1 MTFRLTTAA
10 GCSDSAIIPVQVL
23 PTPQA
28 DLKVRKDLF
37 CTENGTF
44 QVSCLNI
51 SPEKEASAFEWK
63 RGNEVV
69 SIQSDSV
76 RLSVNQEFGDIE
88 IILKAT
94 HRLSGCIAE
103 KRDTIV
109 SAPQGKSRVV
119 IGHAKYSEGVP
130 VQFTD
135 NSSHSDRV
143 ELDFGDGMITNESN
157 VAYTYEKAGDYLVTL
172 KATNRQ
178 GCADSW
184 EGMVRVHPVP
194 DANFG
199 WTNDYS
205 VTGLP
210 EGLNVPEKANGGIK
224 FTNLS
229 YFARFGRYIK
239 ISLGFW

>member
-1 MTFRLTTAA
+1 MTKIFEAVGTYPVTFRLTTAA
-10 GCSDSAIIPVQVL
+10 GCSGSAIIPVQVL

-109 SAPQGKSRVV
+109 SAPQVKAVLSLDQQSICRIGSSRAV
-119 IGHAKYSEGVP
+119 YR
-130 VQFTD
+130 QFF
-135 NSSHSDRV
+135 S
-143 ELDFGDGMITNESN
+143 
-157 VAYTYEKAGDYLVTL
+157 
-172 KATNRQ
+172 
-178 GCADSW
+178 
-184 EGMVRVHPVP
+184 
-194 DANFG
+194 
-199 WTNDYS
+199 
-205 VTGLP
+205 
-210 EGLNVPEKANGGIK
+210 
-224 FTNLS
+224 
-229 YFARFGRYIK
+229 
-239 ISLGFW
+239 